1 MKRSILS
8 ALFIGSAAA
17 LLFRRSRQNRSIIDQ
32 MVESIQ
38 RDAPRWMRNMKL
50 SAAMAGIVS
59 RTMGSKMIRRFGR

>member
-38 RDAPRWMRNMKL
+38 RTHPDGCA
-50 SAAMAGIVS
+50 
-59 RTMGSKMIRRFGR
+59 T